1 MSEAAQYTVKPDSP
15 KSLAHPN
22 ERAHRLALIKAP
34 HVAPLN
40 EMVEALRDEFGPQY
54 QIPYFDPLDGGTSA
68 ECLFLLEAPG
78 PKAIASG
85 FISRNNPDETA
96 RNFFLLNQQAG
107 IDRRRTVTWNVVPWY
122 VGTGTKIRAANAA
135 DVRSAGAAL
144 STLLGLLPQLRVVAL
159 VGAKAQRVREAI
171 SPTVQVFA
179 MPHPSPMFVNRAPGN
194 RERIL
199 AVLREVASEVGAR
212 SAAN

>member
-1 MSEAAQYTVKPDSP
+1 MLEVPQYTAKPDTP

-22 ERAHRLALIKAP
+22 ERANRLALIKSP

-40 EMVEALRDEFGPQY
+40 DMVKALRDEFGPQY

-68 ECLFLLEAPG
+68 ECLLLLEAPG
-78 PKAIASG
+78 PKAVASG

-107 IDRRRTVTWNVVPWY
+107 IDRSRTVTWNVVPWY
-122 VGTGTKIRAANAA
+122 VGSGTKIRAANAT
-135 DVRSAGAAL
+135 DMRSARAAL
-144 STLLGLLPQLRVVAL
+144 STLLSLLPHLRVVAL
-159 VGAKAQRVREAI
+159 VGAKAQRVRAAI
-171 SPTVQVFA
+171 SPTMQVFA

-199 AVLREVASEVGAR
+199 AVLREFASTVGPH
-212 SAAN
+212 SGGN